1 MITDLCLSDTDT
13 VESLI
18 MESIRAFNGDDAY
31 LCGWQDVNS
40 MLNDIGFVRGYTYF
54 INGLEHKNKTGF
66 TLSLFAQIAMFNT
79 PKSGA
84 AKPTLLW
91 VSFEDSTRMNLMT
104 LYQYLI
110 YAEKKVSID
119 INYLLEDPTRVR
131 AASQYVHEALTK
143 TGFTVKFCHVD
154 GSKWSQRAF
163 ADKILELEAEG
174 HTIEV
179 VACDY
184 LAKVSRVGC
193 TGGASGDDM
202 KDMLYRM
209 RTFFADKRI
218 TFITPHQ
225 LNPDARRLIRDP
237 SSEADFVKRVAGKGY
252 TEICSS
258 LSQVY
263 DGDLF
268 IHLFESNKRTYFT
281 IQRYKH
287 RNLPPIPEY
296 RKYTIYEF
304 PESAPIPPDVGGERI
319 SFRKIASSFANADES
334 LFSI

>member
-1 MITDLCLSDTDT
+1 
-13 VESLI
+13 
-18 MESIRAFNGDDAY
+18 
-31 LCGWQDVNS
+31 
-40 MLNDIGFVRGYTYF
+40 
-54 INGLEHKNKTGF
+54 
-66 TLSLFAQIAMFNT
+66 
-79 PKSGA
+79 
-84 AKPTLLW
+84 
-91 VSFEDSTRMNLMT
+91 MNLMT

-110 YAEKKVSID
+110 YAEQKVTID
-119 INYLLEDPTRVR
+119 IEYLLEDPARVQ
-131 AASQYVHEALTK
+131 AASQYVHETLTK
-143 TGFTVKFCHVD
+143 TGFTVKLMHVD
-154 GSKWSQRAF
+154 GSKWSYRAF
-163 ADKILELEAEG
+163 IDKVLELEADG

-184 LAKVSRVGC
+184 LAKMSRAGC
-193 TGGASGDDM
+193 TAGASGDDM
-202 KDMLYRM
+202 KDLLYRM

-268 IHLFESNKRTYFT
+268 IHLFESNKKTYFT

-287 RNLPPIPEY
+287 RNLPAIPEY
-296 RKYTIYEF
+296 RKYMIYEF
-304 PESAPIPPDVGGERI
+304 PESAPIPPDVGRERI